1 MKTLVEE
8 ICWVIIGV
16 LFTMVGHIAVFR
28 LGITPHPT
36 LGAPLVVFFASV
48 GMMIIQ
54 SRGVISGSFET
65 TRHWII
71 PSGIGVIAAT
81 QMISDNFAWG
91 LMGIIVIISGY
102 LGSWMG
108 SQILSDINHD
118 DDEF

>member
-1 MKTLVEE
+1 MKTLIEE
-8 ICWVIIGV
+8 LCWVIIGV
-16 LFTMVGHIAVFR
+16 LFTLVGHIVVFR
-28 LGITPHPT
+28 LGITPHPA

-48 GMMIIQ
+48 GMMVIQ
-54 SRGVISGSFET
+54 SRSVICGSFET

-71 PSGIGVIAAT
+71 PSGIGVIGAL
-81 QMISDNFAWG
+81 QVISGNFAWG

-108 SQILSDINHD
+108 SEILSNTDHD